1 MNKYERIANKHGVK
15 YIDKGNGHIQFKGDS
30 LIVNYYPESKRK
42 TAYIAGMKGSLAGVS
57 ADKAAQMAFQ
67 IPVQNGIKDVRKKN
81 YKGAKNILLAKDPH
95 CHWCGID
102 LIKETATLDHVIPL
116 SRGGINNMNNYVL
129 ACSPCNQ
136 ERGNS
141 MPELIKDMK

>member
-1 MNKYERIANKHGVK
+1 MNECESAAKKHGVK
-15 YIDKGNGHIQFKGDS
+15 YVDKGKGHVQFKGDS
-30 LIVNYYPESKRK
+30 LIVNYYPNSKRK

-57 ADKAAQMAFQ
+57 ADKAAQMAFR

-81 YKGAKNILLAKDPH
+81 YKGAKNLLLAKDPY
-95 CHWCGID
+95 CYWCKTE
-102 LIKETATLDHVIPL
+102 LTKETATLDHVIPL

-136 ERGNS
+136 KRGNN
-141 MPELIKDMK
+141 MPELLEETK